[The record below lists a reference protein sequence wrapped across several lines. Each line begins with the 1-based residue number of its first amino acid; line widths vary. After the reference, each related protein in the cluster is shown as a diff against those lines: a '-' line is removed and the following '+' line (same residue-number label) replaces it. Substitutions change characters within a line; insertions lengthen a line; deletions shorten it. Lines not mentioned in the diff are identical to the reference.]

1 MHQMRHKEAHD
12 AVSSFLTECG
22 IPFNVTRYPAWHDM
36 WNAARKA
43 GPSLSSLKRGLIRD
57 LVYIFSNKQLM
68 QRQAQLIKKWQ
79 HDALVP
85 WQ

>member
-1 MHQMRHKEAHD
+1 MRHNEAHD

-22 IPFNVTRYPAWHDM
+22 IPFNVARYPALHDM
-36 WNAARKA
+36 ECSAEGGAK
-43 GPSLSSLKRGLIRD
+43 LSSLKRGLIRD

-68 QRQAQLIKKWQ
+68 RRQAQLIKKGQ